1 MKKKL
6 IIIGSGL
13 QAKILA
19 FEVINSRKVN
29 LIGFFDSKNMKLK
42 KITIQKKQ
50 ISVYSK
56 LKKVKNI
63 FFIIAV
69 GDNFTR
75 EKIKNEIEDK
85 YGKINWYTHIS
96 NEALISKN
104 NKIGKGSIV
113 MKGSIINSNCK
124 IGEHCLINTGS
135 IVEHDNIFKDFSSIA
150 PGAITSGSVI
160 LKERSHIG
168 SGSVVKNN
176 IKIEKDVIIGIGSVV
191 IRDCSSQKIYFGNPA
206 KSIRTRKI
214 NEKYL

>member
-19 FEVINSRKVN
+19 FDIMHSKKVN
-29 LIGFFDSKNMKLK
+29 LIGFFDSKNKKSK
-42 KITIQKKQ
+42 KIVVEKKQ
-50 ISVYSK
+50 IPIYSK
-56 LKKVKNI
+56 VQKVKNI

-75 EKIKNEIEDK
+75 EKIKNEMETQYK
-85 YGKINWYTHIS
+85 KINWYTYIS
-96 NEALISKN
+96 NETLISKN
-104 NKIGKGSIV
+104 SLIGKGSIV

-150 PGAITSGSVI
+150 PGAITNGSVI

-168 SGSVVKNN
+168 SGSVIKNN
-176 IKIEKDVIIGIGSVV
+176 IKIDKDVVIGIGSVV
-191 IRDCSSQKIYFGNPA
+191 TRNCSSKKIYFGNPA
-206 KSIRTRKI
+206 KSIRSRKI

>member
-19 FEVINSRKVN
+19 LEIIYSKKVN
-29 LIGFFDSKNMKLK
+29 LIGFFDKKNKKLK
-42 KITIQKKQ
+42 KITVEKKQ
-50 ISVYSK
+50 IPIYSK
-56 LKKVKNI
+56 MQKVKNI
-63 FFIIAV
+63 FFIIAI

-75 EKIKNEIEDK
+75 EKIKNEMETQYK
-85 YGKINWYTHIS
+85 KINWYTYIS
-96 NEALISKN
+96 NETLISKN
-104 NKIGKGSIV
+104 NLIGKGTIV

-150 PGAITSGSVI
+150 PGAITNGSVI

-168 SGSVVKNN
+168 SGSVIKNN
-176 IKIEKDVIIGIGSVV
+176 IKIEKDVVIGIGSVV
-191 IRDCSSQKIYFGNPA
+191 TRNCGSKKIYFGNPA
-206 KSIRTRKI
+206 KSIRRRKI

>member
-19 FEVINSRKVN
+19 FEIVNSKKVN
-29 LIGFFDSKNMKLK
+29 LIGFFDSKNKKLK
-42 KITIQKKQ
+42 KIFIQKKQ
-50 ISVYSK
+50 IPIYSK
-56 LKKVKNI
+56 VKKIKNI
-63 FFIIAV
+63 LFIIAV

-75 EKIKNEIEDK
+75 EKIKKEMETK
-85 YGKINWYTHIS
+85 YKKIKWYTYIS
-96 NEALISKN
+96 NETLISKN

-135 IVEHDNIFKDFSSIA
+135 IIELDNTFKDFSSIA
-150 PGAITSGSVI
+150 PGAITNGSVI

-168 SGSVVKNN
+168 SGSVIKNN
-176 IKIEKDVIIGIGSVV
+176 IKIEKDVVIGIGSVV
-191 IRDCSSQKIYFGNPA
+191 TRNCSSKKIYFGNPA
-206 KSIRTRKI
+206 KSIRLRKI
-214 NEKYL
+214 NERYL

>member
-19 FEVINSRKVN
+19 FEIVHSKKVN
-29 LIGFFDSKNMKLK
+29 LIGFFDSKNKNLK
-42 KITIQKKQ
+42 KILIQKKQ
-50 ISVYSK
+50 IPIYSK
-56 LKKVKNI
+56 IKKMNNI

-75 EKIKNEIEDK
+75 EKIKNEMESRYK
-85 YGKINWYTHIS
+85 KINWYTYIS
-96 NEALISKN
+96 NETLISKN

-150 PGAITSGSVI
+150 PGAITNGSVI
-160 LKERSHIG
+160 IKERSHIG
-168 SGSVVKNN
+168 SGSVIKNN
-176 IKIEKDVIIGIGSVV
+176 IKIEKDVVIGMGSVV
-191 IRDCSSQKIYFGNPA
+191 TKNCSSKRIYFGNPA
-206 KSIRTRKI
+206 KSIRLRKI